1 MEDNEKVIL
10 IVSPKVANELLE
22 QDSELKEALVVC
34 MFAPDD
40 TALVVK
46 HDYWVKLVDSG
57 IIFERRG

>member
-1 MEDNEKVIL
+1 MDDNEKVVL

-22 QDSELKEALVVC
+22 QDSELKDVLVIC

-46 HDYWVKLVDSG
+46 HDYWAKLVDG
-57 IIFERRG
+57 GYIFER